1 MQTKKAM
8 VGAAVG
14 ALLLATGVGSTAHA
28 LLDDNNSNVCGQAG
42 APNCSNNVNPINT
55 ATNGSTLDVEG
66 GGGNQGNG
74 GIVNKSSSKTG
85 GTSAKSNNKS
95 AQNTRGT
102 NNIRG
107 GGNLSL
113 TLH

>member
-1 MQTKKAM
+1 MQTKNAM

-28 LLDDNNSNVCGQAG
+28 LLDDNDALVCGSTVT
-42 APNCSNNVNPINT
+42 PNCSNNVNPINT
-55 ATNGSTLDVEG
+55 ATNGSSLDVSG

-74 GIVNKSSSKTG
+74 GVVNKSSSKTG

-113 TLH
+113 NLH